1 MNILL
6 TFSKNSKSRALA
18 NFEASC
24 SVTPDNNLF
33 FELPLD
39 GDVFFLFSPVV
50 APVGALDV
58 GAAGG
63 GAAAVTD
70 GDVCCVAPEGA
81 IGLGIF

>member
-1 MNILL
+1 MNILF

-50 APVGALDV
+50 APVVALDV

-63 GAAAVTD
+63 GADVTD
-70 GDVCCVAPEGA
+70 GDVCCVALEGA

>member
-1 MNILL
+1 MNILF

-24 SVTPDNNLF
+24 NVTPDNNLF

-39 GDVFFLFSPVV
+39 GDVFFLFFSVV
-50 APVGALDV
+50 APMAVDV

-63 GAAAVTD
+63 GAAVTD
-70 GDVCCVAPEGA
+70 GDVCCVALEDA
-81 IGLGIF
+81 IGLDIF